1 MSAKQ
6 TSYPKEKIKILLLEN
21 ISEVSV
27 QEFRDAGY
35 TNIKKLSAALEE
47 KELMKEIKDVH
58 LLGIRSKTQIT
69 DKVLAKAQK
78 LLGIGCYCIGTNQVN
93 LKEATNKGV
102 AVFNAPHAN
111 TRSVAELVI
120 GLSVMLIRKITDKS
134 TAAHNGI
141 WQKEAKGSFE
151 LRGKTLG
158 IVGYGN
164 IGSQVSVMAEAMGME
179 VIYFDVESKL
189 PYGDASA

>member
-1 MSAKQ
+1 MSAKP
-6 TSYPKEKIKILLLEN
+6 TSYPKEKIKVLLLEN

-120 GLSVMLIRKITDKS
+120 GLSVILSLLARIT
-134 TAAHNGI
+134 
-141 WQKEAKGSFE
+141 
-151 LRGKTLG
+151 
-158 IVGYGN
+158 
-164 IGSQVSVMAEAMGME
+164 VS
-179 VIYFDVESKL
+179 I
-189 PYGDASA
+189 